1 MDFGVANPSFYVLN
15 FNKESEPNSENYK
28 PENVLVWVI
37 DESVD
42 WMRHR
47 MQNLVGRQTA
57 ALCIIRYQSSSNLHW
72 VTVSPFLR

>member
-15 FNKESEPNSENYK
+15 LNKESEPNSENYK

-42 WMRHR
+42 
-47 MQNLVGRQTA
+47 
-57 ALCIIRYQSSSNLHW
+57 
-72 VTVSPFLR
+72 